1 MLELNLYTCS
11 RIVVGRILNNM
22 ILQQKEFD
30 RLFVVA
36 EARLWL
42 VEAVKLISEKQSWVV
57 LEEFISWQISNGEL
71 LLFQVPLVIYIN
83 YYDGS

>member
-1 MLELNLYTCS
+1 MKIAYLWIGIHASDLMSHTCVFPFSNSFLKLILVKELMLELNLYTCS

-36 EARLWL
+36 EARL
-42 VEAVKLISEKQSWVV
+42 
-57 LEEFISWQISNGEL
+57 
-71 LLFQVPLVIYIN
+71 
-83 YYDGS
+83 